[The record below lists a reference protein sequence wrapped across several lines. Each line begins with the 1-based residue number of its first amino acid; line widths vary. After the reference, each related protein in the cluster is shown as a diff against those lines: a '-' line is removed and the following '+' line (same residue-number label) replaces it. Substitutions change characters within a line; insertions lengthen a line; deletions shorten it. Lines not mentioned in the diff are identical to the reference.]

1 MFARNALS
9 LILAAGLT
17 ISGSAALAG
26 TVETGNAVPVRFGD
40 LDLKTE
46 AGVTALKQRIDRA
59 VRKACRVDNIR
70 DLKQMSAADAC
81 REFALSTA
89 SREVE
94 LAVAAAHKGESY
106 ASGGGAINVRSR

>member
-26 TVETGNAVPVRFGD
+26 TVEGGTTVPVRFGD

-46 AGVTALKQRIDRA
+46 AGVTALKQRIARA
-59 VRKACRVDNIR
+59 ARKACRVDNIR

-81 REFALSTA
+81 RESALSTA
-89 SREVE
+89 LREVE

-106 ASGGGAINVRSR
+106 ASTAGAINVRSR

>member
-26 TVETGNAVPVRFGD
+26 TVETGTAVPVRFGD

-46 AGVTALKQRIDRA
+46 AGVAALKQRIDRA
-59 VRKACRVDNIR
+59 ARKACGTYDIR
-70 DLKQMSAADAC
+70 DLKRMSAADAC
-81 REFALSTA
+81 REFALGNA
-89 SREVE
+89 SHEVE
-94 LAVAAAHKGESY
+94 LAVAAAHKGEAY
-106 ASGGGAINVRSR
+106 ASTAPAINLRSR